1 MQRDNQYTFKSRV
14 RFSEVDH
21 TKRIKLPGIVNY
33 FQDCSTFQS
42 EGLGLGVD
50 HFAKHKRAWI
60 LSAWQV
66 VIDRYPSLG
75 EEISVSTW
83 ANEFN
88 GLYGLRNFCMEDEGQ
103 QMTACANS
111 VWVYMDIEKGRPAK
125 PGEDETKAYGEGE
138 PLKMEYAPR
147 KIALPKD
154 AEPMDAFPVRKYHID
169 TNEHVNNCQYVQMAL
184 EVLKE
189 RMEVRQLRVEYK
201 RSAVY
206 GDVIYPRTA
215 YEKDRTVVELCDEAG
230 KPYAVVEL
238 K

>member
-21 TKRIKLPGIVNY
+21 TKRITLPGIVNY

-42 EGLGLGVD
+42 EGLGLGLGVD

-83 ANEFN
+83 ATEFN

-111 VWVYMDIEKGRPAK
+111 VWVYMDIEKGRPQSREK
-125 PGEDETKAYGEGE
+125 TRRRHTEKGSLSRWSMRPG
-138 PLKMEYAPR
+138 R
-147 KIALPKD
+147 SR
-154 AEPMDAFPVRKYHID
+154 F
-169 TNEHVNNCQYVQMAL
+169 Q
-184 EVLKE
+184 
-189 RMEVRQLRVEYK
+189 RMQSLWMHFR
-201 RSAVY
+201 
-206 GDVIYPRTA
+206 
-215 YEKDRTVVELCDEAG
+215 
-230 KPYAVVEL
+230 
-238 K
+238 

>member
-1 MQRDNQYTFKSRV
+1 MQRDNQYTFKSSV

-21 TKRIKLPGIVNY
+21 TKRITLPGIVNY
-33 FQDCSTFQS
+33 FQDCSNFQS
-42 EGLGLGVD
+42 EELGLGVD
-50 HFAKHKRAWI
+50 HFAKYKRAWI

-83 ANEFN
+83 ATEFN
-88 GLYGLRNFCMEDEGQ
+88 GLYGLRNFCMEDEGR

-147 KIALPKD
+147 KIALAKD

>member
-21 TKRIKLPGIVNY
+21 TKRITLPGIVNY

-42 EGLGLGVD
+42 EELGLGVD
-50 HFAKHKRAWI
+50 HFAKYKRAWI

-75 EEISVSTW
+75 EEISVST
-83 ANEFN
+83 N
-88 GLYGLRNFCMEDEGQ
+88 GLYGLRNFCMEDEGR

-147 KIALPKD
+147 KIALAKD

-189 RMEVRQLRVEYK
+189 RMEVRQLREEYK

>member
-21 TKRIKLPGIVNY
+21 TKRITLPGIVNY

-83 ANEFN
+83 ATEFN
-88 GLYGLRNFCMEDEGQ
+88 GLYGLRNFCMEDEG
-103 QMTACANS
+103 
-111 VWVYMDIEKGRPAK
+111 PAK

>member
-21 TKRIKLPGIVNY
+21 TKRITLPGIVNY
-33 FQDCSTFQS
+33 FQDCSNFQS
-42 EGLGLGVD
+42 EELGLGVD
-50 HFAKHKRAWI
+50 HFAKYKRAWI

-83 ANEFN
+83 ATEFN
-88 GLYGLRNFCMEDEGQ
+88 GLYGLRNFCMEDEGR
-103 QMTACANS
+103 QMTAYANS

-147 KIALPKD
+147 KIALAKD

-169 TNEHVNNCQYVQMAL
+169 TNVQMAL

>member
-21 TKRIKLPGIVNY
+21 TKRITLPGIVNY

-42 EGLGLGVD
+42 EELGLGVD
-50 HFAKHKRAWI
+50 HFAKYKRAWI

-66 VIDRYPSLG
+66 
-75 EEISVSTW
+75 EISVSTW
-83 ANEFN
+83 ATEFN
-88 GLYGLRNFCMEDEGQ
+88 GLYGLRNFCMEDEGR

-147 KIALPKD
+147 KIALAKD

>member
-21 TKRIKLPGIVNY
+21 TKRITLPGIVNY

-83 ANEFN
+83 ATEFN

-125 PGEDETKAYGEGE
+125 PGEDETKAY
-138 PLKMEYAPR
+138 
-147 KIALPKD
+147 
-154 AEPMDAFPVRKYHID
+154 
-169 TNEHVNNCQYVQMAL
+169 
-184 EVLKE
+184 
-189 RMEVRQLRVEYK
+189 
-201 RSAVY
+201 
-206 GDVIYPRTA
+206 
-215 YEKDRTVVELCDEAG
+215 
-230 KPYAVVEL
+230 
-238 K
+238 

>member
-1 MQRDNQYTFKSRV
+1 MKIESRKV
-14 RFSEVDH
+14 AVPER
-21 TKRIKLPGIVNY
+21 L
-33 FQDCSTFQS
+33 
-42 EGLGLGVD
+42 
-50 HFAKHKRAWI
+50 
-60 LSAWQV
+60 
-66 VIDRYPSLG
+66 
-75 EEISVSTW
+75 EERES
-83 ANEFN
+83 
-88 GLYGLRNFCMEDEGQ
+88 
-103 QMTACANS
+103 
-111 VWVYMDIEKGRPAK
+111 
-125 PGEDETKAYGEGE
+125 
-138 PLKMEYAPR
+138 
-147 KIALPKD
+147 
-154 AEPMDAFPVRKYHID
+154 FPVRKHHID